1 MFAENP
7 DDFLKLAVVFCRI
20 FQFYPARTQCCCRCL
35 TKNLQFILTGY
46 FLAQI
51 NKPFFQN
58 TFDAVYRTVDRINL
72 IGCMRFH
79 DHSCDRRIDC

>member
-7 DDFLKLAVVFCRI
+7 DDFLKLTVVFFRI
-20 FQFYPARTQCCCRCL
+20 FQFYPAGSQCCCRCL
-35 TKNLQFILTGY
+35 AKDLQFVLTRY
-46 FLAQI
+46 FLTQVD
-51 NKPFFQN
+51 KPFLQN
-58 TFDAVYRTVDRINL
+58 AFDAVDCTLDRIHL